1 MLKRVLN
8 ARVSDVLSHPT
19 PLEEA
24 PLLSEKLDMPVF
36 LKREDLTPVF
46 SFKLRGA
53 YNRVARLS
61 ASERDLGVIAAS
73 AGNHAQ
79 GVAFACRK
87 LGVSCQIVMPE
98 TTPMIKVQAVN
109 RFGADVL
116 LRGDSYSDAAAY
128 AAEMVREHGRLLIHP
143 FDDLEVIAGQGTI
156 ALELLQQMPP
166 EVDLVM
172 LPVGGGGLA
181 AGVAS
186 VLKEVR
192 PHVRVLGVEPEDSN
206 AMQLSLAAGKPVEL
220 ERVGIFADGVAVRR
234 VGDHTFGL
242 CQQYLDGVVT
252 VSVDEI
258 CAAIRDGFHETRT
271 MLEPAGALALAGLKR
286 VRDGRAA
293 VSSTGAVCV
302 LSGANV
308 AFSRFGYIGERA
320 EVGEDREA
328 ILAVTIPERR
338 GEFLDFCRVIG
349 EVGITEFNYRL
360 SSREFAQIFVGL
372 ETGSSPASHRIINA
386 LRGRGYTVV
395 DLSQDEVAKTH
406 IRHMVGGRSSLVE
419 NEVLFDFEFPER
431 PGAALEFL
439 LSLSDRWNVSLFH
452 YRNHGAAFGRVLCG
466 MEVPCAQ
473 REEVKLTLD
482 ELGFSYRNVSDS
494 PSVPFITG
502 I

>member
-8 ARVSDVLSHPT
+8 ARVSDVLPRPT

-24 PLLSEKLDMPVF
+24 PLLSERLGVPVF

-53 YNRVARLS
+53 YNRIAGLS
-61 ASERDLGVIAAS
+61 ADDKRVGVIAAS

-87 LGVSCQIVMPE
+87 LDVSCQIVMPE
-98 TTPMIKVQAVN
+98 TTPLIKVRAVN
-109 RFGADVL
+109 RFGADVI
-116 LRGDSYSDAAAY
+116 LRGDSYSEAQAY
-128 AAEMVREHGRLLIHP
+128 AEEVIGESGRVPIHP
-143 FDDLEVIAGQGTI
+143 FDDLDVIAGQGTI
-156 ALELLQQMPP
+156 ALELLQQMPV
-166 EVDLVM
+166 EVDLVV

-192 PHVRVLGVEPEDSN
+192 PNVRVLGVEPEDSN
-206 AMQLSLAAGKPVEL
+206 AMQRSLKAGKPIVL
-220 ERVGIFADGVAVRR
+220 DRVGIFADGVAVKR
-234 VGDHTFGL
+234 VGDHTFRL
-242 CQQYLDGVVT
+242 CEQYLDGVIT
-252 VSVDEI
+252 VSIDEI

-271 MLEPAGALALAGLKR
+271 MLEPAGALSVAGLKR
-286 VRDGRAA
+286 LGASAGSCR
-293 VSSTGAVCV
+293 GAVCI

-320 EVGEDREA
+320 EVGEAREA

-338 GEFLDFCRVIG
+338 GEFLDFCQVIG

-360 SSREFAQIFVGL
+360 TSRDHALIFVGL
-372 ETGSSPASHRIINA
+372 ETGSTAATQRIVGA
-386 LRGRGYTVV
+386 LRGRNYSVV

-406 IRHMVGGRSSLVE
+406 IRHMVGGRSSLVRD
-419 NEVLFDFEFPER
+419 EVLFDFEFPER

-439 LSLSDRWNVSLFH
+439 LGLSDRWNVSLFH

-466 MEVPCAQ
+466 MEVPPDQ
-473 REEVKLTLD
+473 RSDVRIALD
-482 ELGFSYRNVSDS
+482 ELGFSYQDVTSS
-494 PSVPFITG
+494 PSVPFILG
-502 I
+502 S